1 LSSHCVALRCLE
13 SRGGW
18 PLSVTAERPSSLGVV
33 LPLRPCLRTGSALV
47 GPWTR
52 PRILTLSEAFPR
64 SPVPHDVNPGF
75 IPLGLDPLQSFSP
88 PRDRPTCRSEL
99 TSPELS
105 RALQRHPRASPVERR
120 SSPSRAGSALRFSQP
135 LSGFLASSS
144 STALFRAATV
154 PGHALSFRAFPS
166 LKSWSSLEATSSL
179 AVIHRSCRS
188 DRAPPDHPWFPRR
201 PGLSAQLPG
210 SPTDHGLP
218 FHVVSPP
225 RFPVLLGCSRLTV
238 PDGQLHPLRSVPPS
252 TNPFASSQ
260 ANPRRRSLLSWTSS
274 PSETLFEP
282 RSLQPARIRRSALPS
297 RVAPM

>member
-1 LSSHCVALRCLE
+1 MRSLVPS
-13 SRGGW
+13 
-18 PLSVTAERPSSLGVV
+18 TASLARA
-33 LPLRPCLRTGSALV
+33 PYEV
-47 GPWTR
+47 GCQ
-52 PRILTLSEAFPR
+52 L
-64 SPVPHDVNPGF
+64 
-75 IPLGLDPLQSFSP
+75 
-88 PRDRPTCRSEL
+88 
-99 TSPELS
+99 
-105 RALQRHPRASPVERR
+105 HP
-120 SSPSRAGSALRFSQP
+120 GSALRFSQP
-135 LSGFLASSS
+135 LSGFLASTS
-144 STALFRAATV
+144 STGLSHPAAAPGLPPFRV
-154 PGHALSFRAFPS
+154 FPS
-166 LKSWSSLEATSSL
+166 RRSWSSLEATSSL

-218 FHVVSPP
+218 FHVVFPP

-260 ANPRRRSLLSWTSS
+260 ANPRRRSLLSWASS